1 MLMRSQKSTEITK
14 EEEVSLDDLQARL
27 EMSEGEAQWYKD
39 GEEHYKRIAKDEY
52 AEHKANYPD
61 EPDSKPDRWGLTKKQ
76 REEFRNGVYKR
87 AMGEDVKKY
96 PSEPN
101 FNAEKEA
108 MDKQMA
114 KVAERDDK

>member
-1 MLMRSQKSTEITK
+1 
-14 EEEVSLDDLQARL
+14 
-27 EMSEGEAQWYKD
+27 
-39 GEEHYKRIAKDEY
+39 
-52 AEHKANYPD
+52 
-61 EPDSKPDRWGLTKKQ
+61 
-76 REEFRNGVYKR
+76 
-87 AMGEDVKKY
+87 MGEDVKKY